1 MTNVANA
8 QRLAEAISF
17 AARAHQGHLRKDGE
31 TPYVAHPM
39 RVLTVLATEFGVTDP
54 DLLAAAVLHDVLEDT
69 RTDHDDL
76 SERFGRRVA
85 DYVAALSK
93 DKRLPE
99 DVREQEY
106 LQQLIAAPLEVKLCK
121 LGDVYDN
128 LADSD
133 SLADAAREKHVNKA
147 RELVSRFSPDLPA
160 EWRHVLSLVNA
171 RIELAA
177 QRNAFDD
184 RR

>member
-1 MTNVANA
+1 MTNLSNA

-39 RVLTVLATEFGVTDP
+39 RVLAILATEFGVTDP
-54 DLLAAAVLHDVLEDT
+54 DVLAAAVLHDVIEDT

-76 SERFGRRVA
+76 GERFGARVA
-85 DYVAALSK
+85 EYVAALSK

-99 DVREQEY
+99 DVREQQY
-106 LQQLIAAPLEVKLCK
+106 LERLIAAPLEVKLCK

-128 LADSD
+128 LADSE
-133 SLADAAREKHVNKA
+133 SLTDAGRAKHINKA
-147 RELVSRFSPDLPA
+147 RELVARFSSELPA
-160 EWRHVLSLVNA
+160 EWRHVLTLVNA
-171 RIELAA
+171 RIELAS
-177 QRNAFDD
+177 QLDGFDD